1 MSSALLLLHFI
12 PWQVIISL
20 RKCLKGN
27 EIFNNVFK
35 EMELSEPVRAGA
47 VEGELPD
54 RRCSSKLE
62 MRPL

>member
-35 EMELSEPVRAGA
+35 EMELSEPVRAGT
-47 VEGELPD
+47 VEGGAA
-54 RRCSSKLE
+54 
-62 MRPL
+62 